1 MTPPLTHLGRWAWGS
16 VAVNVVLAALHGL
29 VAAASGSLG
38 VTAELVHN
46 VADLLAAA
54 AVLLGLKLAARKSP
68 AFPYGLYK
76 VENLVAAGLAGMVFL
91 TAYEIARDALL
102 GAASPVRVDAWMLAV
117 LVATLAIPLTFS
129 RFELRAGQAA
139 NSPALIADARE
150 YRVHVF
156 TTGLVFVSLVS
167 EWSRFRLDRVAAV
180 VIGVVIAKTG
190 WDLLADAMRVLLDA
204 SLDTETL
211 RRIRAVIDGDPA
223 VAEVMWVTG
232 RNAGRF
238 RFVEAGV
245 VLRGGALTKV
255 EAVVPRIEAG
265 VRAAVGHVE
274 RVLIHVERATSASIR
289 YAVPLADA
297 SGTISPHFG
306 DAPSFAL
313 VTVRRADGA
322 VEAHEVIG
330 NPWRGEERAK
340 GIRVAEWL
348 VAHKVD
354 VVLLKEDV
362 QGKGPAYVLRDA
374 GVEERRTDAMT
385 VFEALAAC
393 RGKP

>member
-1 MTPPLTHLGRWAWGS
+1 
-16 VAVNVVLAALHGL
+16 VA
-29 VAAASGSLG
+29 
-38 VTAELVHN
+38 AELVHN
-46 VADLLAAA
+46 GADLLAAA
-54 AVLLGLKLAARKSP
+54 AVLLGLKVATRKSR

-76 VENLVAAGLAGMVFL
+76 VENLVAAGLAGMIFL
-91 TAYEIARDALL
+91 TAYEIVRDALL
-102 GAASPVRVDAWMLAV
+102 RAARPVRVDGWMFAV

-167 EWSRFRLDRVAAV
+167 EWFRFPLDRVAALVIAV
-180 VIGVVIAKTG
+180 VIVKTG
-190 WDLLADAMRVLLDA
+190 WDVLADAMRVLLDA

-211 RRIRAVIDGDPA
+211 RRIRGVIDGDPA
-223 VAEVMWVTG
+223 VAAVTWVNG

-245 VLRGGALTKV
+245 VVRGGALTKI
-255 EAVVPRIEAG
+255 EAVVQRIEAN
-265 VRAAVGHVE
+265 VRAAVRHVE
-274 RVLIHVERATSASIR
+274 RVLVHVEPATSASIR
-289 YAVPLADA
+289 YAVPLADT
-297 SGTISPHFG
+297 SGMVSPHFG
-306 DAPSFAL
+306 AAPYFAL
-313 VTVRRADGA
+313 VTVHRADGT
-322 VEAHEVIG
+322 VEAQEVIT

-374 GVEERRTDAMT
+374 GVEERRTDATT
-385 VFEALAAC
+385 VSEALAAC
-393 RGKP
+393 RGNP